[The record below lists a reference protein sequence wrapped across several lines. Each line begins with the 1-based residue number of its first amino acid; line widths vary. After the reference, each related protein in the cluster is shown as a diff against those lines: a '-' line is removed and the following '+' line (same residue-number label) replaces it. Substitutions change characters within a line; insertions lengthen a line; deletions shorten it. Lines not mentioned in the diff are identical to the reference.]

1 MNVYQASDDRW
12 LFISNGVKSA
22 YFNTESEALSM
33 ASKIEYAKRVQAV
46 NTTIAKLFLDTKDL
60 DSVYFSEGF
69 DGAGSDPIIDGDLIS
84 LGITAAELALGAT
97 LFQQIQNLRNNAAVT
112 AADYQ
117 STVNAL
123 RSDLGSQ

>member
-1 MNVYQASDDRW
+1 MNVYRAADGRW
-12 LFISNGVKSA
+12 LIFNNGIKSA

-33 ASKIEYAKRVQAV
+33 ANKIEYAKKVQAV
-46 NTTIAKLFLDTKDL
+46 CTTIAQLFLDTKDL

-84 LGITAAELALGAT
+84 LGIIAAELALGDT
-97 LFQQIQNLRNNAAVT
+97 LFQQIQNLRNNDPVT
-112 AADYQ
+112 AGDYQ